1 MERGSIYLE
10 DLRASCDGS
19 QFGACLSKGDVT
31 LWDANTLGV
40 VGTFRPGFAGSNAR
54 YVIDSHEHRL
64 YSAIWENGLTCYDF
78 WTDRVLWK
86 RRDLQ
91 SIQAVNLSGA
101 FPLSLFVTLERPAR
115 TRGGLKPVFGIAELD
130 RNTGETLWAEPN
142 GQKAFV
148 HPDAAILLICD
159 GKTIRMLGADMQPI
173 GHAAMVN
180 FAILDAAFS
189 GDRIALAEGAKGVRV
204 IDVSGTTICSYS
216 PRGRKTNC
224 IEVAFHADRVCVHDS
239 WEGAFVTT
247 IDPVSG
253 QVIAEHQRPIAGDI
267 CFIGD
272 GSRYVDQTGA
282 VFDALTGSQIGQ
294 LNPPETFRF
303 KVGSWLRKCLKL

>member
-1 MERGSIYLE
+1 MEHGSIYLE
-10 DLRASCDGS
+10 DLRASCDRS
-19 QFGACLSKGDVT
+19 QFGASLSKGEVT

-40 VGTFRPGFAGSNAR
+40 AGAFRPGFAGSNRR
-54 YVIDSHEHRL
+54 YVIGSRERRI
-64 YSAIWENGLTCYDF
+64 YSGIWDKGLSCYDF
-78 WTDRVLWK
+78 EAYRVLW
-86 RRDLQ
+86 RRSDLQ
-91 SIQAVNLSGA
+91 GIQAVNLSEA
-101 FPLSLFVTLERPAR
+101 FPNSLFVTLERLER
-115 TRGGLKPVFGIAELD
+115 TPRGVKPVFGIAELD

-159 GKTIRMLGADMQPI
+159 GRTIRVLGADMQPI
-173 GHAAMVN
+173 GRTEMVN

-216 PRGRKTNC
+216 PQGRKPNC
-224 IEVAFHADRVCVHDS
+224 IVVAYHADLIFIHDS

-253 QVIAEHQRPIAGDI
+253 KVIAEHQRPRAGDI

-294 LNPPETFRF
+294 LNPPKTSRF
-303 KVGSWLRKCLKL
+303 MVGSWLRKCLKL